1 MLTAVLQNG
10 NMKAKICIIGNGEFA
25 NKVHYPSLFS
35 FDDVEVMGILAFDE
49 VRLKQTAERYNI
61 HPSRVYAMKSRT
73 DYKNILSRVK
83 PDGVYVIG
91 PPEQMLDC
99 WIWCLENHFNL
110 FIEKP
115 LGITLHQ
122 AEMLTYL
129 AEKNKCITQVS
140 FQRRSSPIIR
150 QMRAE
155 CLKRGAITHAVVEF
169 NKCEIRPM
177 LGARDRMLD
186 DFTHCVDTARWV
198 CGGEVLQIS
207 SGCRRIAT
215 PDINWIGATLNFDNG
230 ATCFVTGNWSSG
242 RRVFRVNMHS
252 HGICA
257 EVEPEKEA
265 FLYADGDYNGRRFDT
280 IELAGS
286 KELFVYG
293 GFQQKNR
300 EFIDSLRQGKENT
313 SSPFRDAVKT
323 MQICDMILKQASTLP
338 YTLSSFTGAV

>member
-1 MLTAVLQNG
+1 
-10 NMKAKICIIGNGEFA
+10 MKVRICIIGNGEFA

-35 FDDVEVMGILAFDE
+35 FDDVEVVGIFAFDE
-49 VRLKQTAERYNI
+49 VRLHQTAERYNMDS
-61 HPSRVYAMKSRT
+61 SRVYAMKSRN
-73 DYKNILSRVK
+73 DYKKILPGLK

-91 PPEQMLDC
+91 PPELMLDC
-99 WIWCLENHFNL
+99 WVWCLENHFNL

-155 CLKRGAITHAVVEF
+155 CLKKGSITHALVEF
-169 NKCEIRPM
+169 NKYEIRPM

-198 CGGEVLQIS
+198 CGGEVERITAH
-207 SGCRRIAT
+207 CRRVMT
-215 PDINWIGATLNFDNG
+215 PDINWIGATLYFDNG
-230 ATCFVTGNWSSG
+230 ATCFVAGNWSSG
-242 RRVFRVNMHS
+242 RRVFRVNIHAP
-252 HGICA
+252 GVCA

-265 FLYADGDYNGRRFDT
+265 FLYADGDYTGVRFDT
-280 IELAGS
+280 METAGS
-286 KELFVYG
+286 NELFIYG

-300 EFIDSLRQGKENT
+300 EFIDSIKIGSEST
-313 SSPFRDAVKT
+313 SSPFRDAAKT
-323 MQICDMILKQASTLP
+323 MQVCDAILKETNKLP
-338 YTLSSFTGAV
+338 YTLSSFTGGV

>member
-1 MLTAVLQNG
+1 
-10 NMKAKICIIGNGEFA
+10 MKVRICMIGNGEFA

-35 FDDVEVMGILAFDE
+35 FDDVEVAGIFAFDE
-49 VRLKQTAERYNI
+49 TRLQQTAERYHI
-61 HPSRVYAMKSRT
+61 EPSRLYAMRSRH
-73 DYKNILSRVK
+73 DYKKIIPQLK

-91 PPEQMLDC
+91 PPELMLDC
-99 WIWCLENHFNL
+99 WIWCLENGFNL

-115 LGITLHQ
+115 LGLTLHQ
-122 AEMLTYL
+122 AEMLTWL

-155 CLKRGAITHAVVEF
+155 CLKRGDITHGVVEF

-186 DFTHCVDTARWV
+186 DFTHCIDTARWI
-198 CGGEVLQIS
+198 CGGAVERIS
-207 SGCRRIAT
+207 SHCRRIMT
-215 PDINWIGATLNFDNG
+215 PDINWISATLYFDNG
-230 ATCFVTGNWSSG
+230 STCLVTANWSSG
-242 RRVFRVNMHS
+242 RRVFRVQMHAP
-252 HGICA
+252 GICA

-265 FLYADGDYNGRRFDT
+265 FLYADGDYTGVRVDAM
-280 IELAGS
+280 EAAGS
-286 KELFVYG
+286 NAFFVYG

-300 EFIDSLRQGKENT
+300 EFIDSLRDGSEKT

-323 MQICDMILKQASTLP
+323 MQICDAILKEANKFP
-338 YTLSSFTGAV
+338 YALTS